1 MIKMFLQEDKIMGNQ
16 KTLVVFFSRAGENF
30 FPGGPR
36 FIEKGNTHIAA
47 EMVAEVAGADV
58 FELKAANA
66 YSDVYRECAA
76 RAKQE
81 FDEDARPELVEDIDI
96 SAYDVIYLGYPN
108 WCGTM
113 PMPVWTFLDNH
124 DWTGKVVCPFCTN
137 EGSGLANSTA
147 DLKKLAG
154 NADIKEGLSIK
165 GSQVQDAKDI
175 ICQWIDEIK

>member
-1 MIKMFLQEDKIMGNQ
+1 MSNQ
-16 KTLVVFFSRAGENF
+16 KALVVFFSRAGENF

-47 EMVAEVAGADV
+47 EMVAEVAGADI

-66 YSDVYRECAA
+66 YSDVYKECAA

-96 SAYDVIYLGYPN
+96 SAYNVIYLGYPN

-113 PMPVWTFLDNH
+113 PMPVWTFLDAH
-124 DWTGKVVCPFCTN
+124 DWTGKVICPFCTN
-137 EGSGLANSTA
+137 EGSGLANSITDIA
-147 DLKKLAG
+147 NLAPEAELKTG
-154 NADIKEGLSIK
+154 ISIK
-165 GSQVQDAKDI
+165 GSQVQDAKADI
-175 ICQWIDEIK
+175 EAWVNEIA